1 MPIYIALMNLTEQ
14 GIKTIKDAPER
25 VGSAAKAMDAM
36 GCKLLDFYVTMG
48 CYDYVAIAE
57 APDDKTIMTFLLGL
71 GAQGNVRSTSL
82 KAFRKEEF
90 GDMVA
95 KLP

>member
-25 VGSAAKAMDAM
+25 LGDAKKTMDTM
-36 GCKLLDFYVTMG
+36 GCKLLNFYATMG

-57 APDDKTIMTFLLGL
+57 APDDATIMTFLMGL

-82 KAFRKEEF
+82 KAFTVEEF
-90 GDMVA
+90 ADMA
-95 KLP
+95 KKLP